1 MSLVVMVTVP
11 PAGAAELARGLVEHH
26 LAGCVNI
33 VPGLQ
38 TVYRWGSEV
47 AEEPETLLLIK
58 TSGERYP
65 ELERYIKEHHPY
77 EIPEIVA
84 LPVDRASPD
93 FVRWLNGALS
103 ASS

>member
-11 PAGAAELARGLVEHH
+11 PAGAAELARGLVEHR

-38 TVYRWGSEV
+38 TVYRWGNEV
-47 AEEPETLLLIK
+47 AEEPETLLIIK
-58 TSGERYP
+58 TNGERYP

-77 EIPEIVA
+77 EVPEIVA
-84 LPVDRASPD
+84 LPVDRSSPE
-93 FVRWLNGALS
+93 FSQWLNASLS
-103 ASS
+103 VSS

>member
-11 PAGAAELARGLVEHH
+11 PAAAAELARALVEHR
-26 LAGCVNI
+26 LAGCVNM
-33 VPGLQ
+33 VPGVQ

-58 TSGERYP
+58 TNGERYP
-65 ELERYIKEHHPY
+65 ELERFIKERHPY
-77 EIPEIVA
+77 EVPEIVA

-93 FVRWLNGALS
+93 FLRWLNGTLS
-103 ASS
+103 LS

>member
-11 PAGAAELARGLVEHH
+11 PAGAAELARSLVEQR
-26 LAGCVNI
+26 LAGCVNLL
-33 VPGLQ
+33 PGVQ

-65 ELERYIKEHHPY
+65 ELERFIKERHPY
-77 EIPEIVA
+77 EVPEIVA

-93 FVRWLNGALS
+93 FLRWLNGTLTPS
-103 ASS
+103 